1 MLDPVAFEFGRLEN
15 DIIGLPLTWFTAG
28 IYKGW
33 KLAVYGSRRAIGV
46 GGVLVA
52 IEHLYFV
59 ESEKENPAVATALTV
74 ALDSCRGV
82 HSTCNW
88 QLPK

>member
-1 MLDPVAFEFGRLEN
+1 MGGTLDPVAFEFRRLEN
-15 DIIGLPLTWFTAG
+15 DVIALPLARFTAG

-33 KLAVYGSRRAIGV
+33 KLAIDGSRRAIGV
-46 GGVLVA
+46 SGVLVA

-74 ALDSCRGV
+74 ALDSCRGSPFDV
-82 HSTCNW
+82 
-88 QLPK
+88 